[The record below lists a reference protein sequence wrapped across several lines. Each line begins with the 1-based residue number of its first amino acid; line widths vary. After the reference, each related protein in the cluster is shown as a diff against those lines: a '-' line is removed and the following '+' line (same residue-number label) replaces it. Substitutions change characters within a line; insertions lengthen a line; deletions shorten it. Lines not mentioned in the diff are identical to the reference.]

1 MSFSSIPPVPQAG
14 LQDWHFR
21 YLDSVKQN
29 VEQLTGQRRADH
41 GAAAVLR
48 GDIDATPVPSLSAA
62 VQFSG
67 AVTVT
72 YTDFHNLL
80 STVQALINDVE
91 SVRQT
96 VNTLI
101 VRMRA

>member
-29 VEQLTGQRRADH
+29 VEQLTGQRRSDR

-48 GDIDATPVPSLSAA
+48 GDIDATPAPSLSAA

-67 AVTVT
+67 AATVT
-72 YTDFHNLL
+72 YTDFRNLL
-80 STVQALINDVE
+80 STVNALINDVE
-91 SVRQT
+91 SIRQT

>member
-1 MSFSSIPPVPQAG
+1 MGFSSIPPVPQAG

-29 VEQLTGQRRADH
+29 VEQLTGQRRNSPE
-41 GAAAVLR
+41 AAAVLR
-48 GDIDATPVPSLSAA
+48 GDIAATPVGDATAA
-62 VQFSG
+62 IQFSG
-67 AVTVT
+67 SATVT
-72 YTDFHNLL
+72 MADFSNLL
-80 STVQALINDVE
+80 TTVQALINDVE
-91 SVRQT
+91 SLRQT